1 MGMAGSDGDEVT
13 VIRRVWIEPGC
24 IQCAWCSD
32 LIPEVF
38 QVGDARECAVKA
50 GVRSDGATT
59 PNRDERAALT
69 RPLVDTEAGFFEFV
83 AAGCPSLVIK
93 FSPV

>member
-1 MGMAGSDGDEVT
+1 MPADTGDEAT
-13 VIRRVWIEPGC
+13 LIRRVWIESGC

-38 QVGDARECAVKA
+38 LVSDVHQCAVK
-50 GVRSDGATT
+50 GRVRSDGSTT
-59 PNRDERAALT
+59 PNRDERAALVL
-69 RPLVDTEAGFFEFV
+69 PIVDAAAGFLEFV

-93 FSPV
+93 FSDQ

>member
-1 MGMAGSDGDEVT
+1 MSAGTGDEAT
-13 VIRRVWIEPGC
+13 LIRRVWIEVGC

-38 QVGDARECAVKA
+38 LVSNAYECTVKG
-50 GVRSDGATT
+50 GVRSDGSTT
-59 PNRDERAALT
+59 PNRDERAALIL
-69 RPLVDTEAGFFEFV
+69 PIVDDAAGFLEFV

-93 FSPV
+93 FSDQ